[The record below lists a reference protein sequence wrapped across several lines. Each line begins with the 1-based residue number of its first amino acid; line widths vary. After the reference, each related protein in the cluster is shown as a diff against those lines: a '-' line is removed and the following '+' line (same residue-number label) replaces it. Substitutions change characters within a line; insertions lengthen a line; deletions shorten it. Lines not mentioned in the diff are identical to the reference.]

1 MKGQEWRPGRPHQ
14 AKPPAAVIPEVG
26 KFFVKMCYIEP
37 VLRCMHTNQIDVKWK
52 NELGGR
58 EVVGQGIV
66 LVHRIQKVG
75 RQSTCPGQ
83 CALPPMHWIGIYK
96 FSDVHW
102 NYNLVALPS
111 VGNVGTSTFDRHH
124 SSHLFVRWVSWHHV
138 IIRQLILLTQ
148 S

>member
-1 MKGQEWRPGRPHQ
+1 
-14 AKPPAAVIPEVG
+14 
-26 KFFVKMCYIEP
+26 
-37 VLRCMHTNQIDVKWK
+37 MHTNQIDVKWK

-124 SSHLFVRWVSWHHV
+124 SSHLFVRRVSWHHV